1 MFAPLP
7 PRMCPLWRKLP
18 LVLAPLPKLPLLEAL
33 MLTVLV
39 PPRAR
44 ASTCWQVRSSLRSLE
59 PLMAQQVRVRVSGGS
74 RTWLPST

>member
-7 PRMCPLWRKLP
+7 PRMCPPWWKLP
-18 LVLAPLPKLPLLEAL
+18 LLLAPLPKLPMLVAL

-39 PPRAR
+39 PLRAR
-44 ASTCWQVRSSLRSLE
+44 ASTCSLVRSAPRSPE
-59 PLMAQQVRVRVSGGS
+59 PSMAQPVRVRAGGAS

>member
-39 PPRAR
+39 PPRVR
-44 ASTCWQVRSSLRSLE
+44 ASTYSPVRWPSRSL
-59 PLMAQQVRVRVSGGS
+59 
-74 RTWLPST
+74 